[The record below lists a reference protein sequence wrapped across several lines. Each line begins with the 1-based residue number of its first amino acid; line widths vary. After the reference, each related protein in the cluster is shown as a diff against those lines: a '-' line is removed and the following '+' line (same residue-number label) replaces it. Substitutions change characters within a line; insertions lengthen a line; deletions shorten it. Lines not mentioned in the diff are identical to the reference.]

1 MRKRTLYLLQAT
13 TALGGMGYGVM
24 FTVLDDFRDKYGI
37 TEAQLGLIVGVG
49 FITGFLSQV
58 LFAPQAD
65 KGHAKKLVM
74 IGITV
79 EVVGTLFMAF
89 GHAFLPLILGRLL
102 TGFGVGISE
111 PALRR
116 ILILSDPERMG
127 QNLGLIVSASVA
139 GFTAGPIVSALTA
152 DTLGISAPFLLV
164 AALLVVV
171 AIGLSKLQFQE
182 ANIEDAPTQRLAFDM
197 LRIRPLAGA
206 IVIGL
211 ALFAMIGTFDAVW
224 SVMMDDMKAPT
235 WVANLGISLF
245 AFPMIFL
252 APRGGRF
259 TQKVGPFKASM
270 VGLSIGAV
278 CLVMYGTL
286 WSPYPMLVVGVI
298 HGVVDG
304 FTVTGGSAA
313 VALVAPRE
321 RLASAQG
328 LYGGLQTLTGGIAA
342 VLAGAAYGVIGRAT
356 FLWCAGAMLL
366 FISVG
371 AWLAKGS
378 LSITGAD
385 TAVDA

>member
-49 FITGFLSQV
+49 FITGFLSQI

-65 KGHAKKLVM
+65 KGPAKKLVM

-164 AALLVVV
+164 ATLLVVV

-270 VGLSIGAV
+270 VGLSIGAG

-378 LSITGAD
+378 LSITGSD
-385 TAVDA
+385 IAVDA